1 MTTDFYDK
9 VAKKFG
15 SYHTSDKHITEY
27 SNGDP
32 EKVFKGKLLEL
43 AGKDKIALDVGCADG
58 RFALSVSPYF
68 KKIVAIDLSKEMLK
82 SAKKLKIE
90 KKINNVFFEEQ
101 DAFATTFED
110 ISFDIVYTRRGP
122 SNYKEALRLL
132 KQKGYFVEIN
142 IGGKDCQEIKEVFGR
157 GQNFGEWNNSRI
169 GKDKEELKSLRFE
182 MIFAEEY
189 FYNEYY
195 ASYEDLDLFLQGVP
209 IFEDFDSEKDKINL
223 TKYVSKFQTNK
234 GIKLPRHR
242 IVLVAQKN
250 HCATRK
256 IYRPYL

>member
-15 SYHTSDKHITEY
+15 SYHTSDKHTIEY
-27 SNGDP
+27 PNGDP
-32 EKVFKGKLLEL
+32 EKVFKGKLFEL
-43 AGKDKIALDVGCADG
+43 AGKDKVALDVGCADG
-58 RFALSVSPYF
+58 RFVLSISSYF
-68 KKIVAIDLSKEMLK
+68 KKVFAIDLSLEMLK
-82 SAKKLKIE
+82 SAKKLQIE

-110 ISFDIVYTRRGP
+110 ISFEIVYTRRGP
-122 SNYKEALRLL
+122 SNYKEAYRLL
-132 KQKGYFVEIN
+132 KPKGYFVEIN
-142 IGGKDCQEIKEVFGR
+142 IGEKDCQEIKEVFGR

-169 GKDKEELKSLRFE
+169 EKDKADLKSLRFE
-182 MIFAEEY
+182 VIFAEEY

-223 TKYVSKFQTNK
+223 TKYVNKFQTNK
-234 GIKLPRHR
+234 GVKLARHR
-242 IVLVAQKN
+242 IVLIVQK
-250 HCATRK
+250 
-256 IYRPYL
+256 